1 MKLWAAPGTMLVRIS
16 VILLIAVAAVPM
28 WRKAA
33 LAYALPKTG
42 FTPSVDA
49 RVLIQNGSSAQ
60 QLAALVN
67 KHLPAAIDQVQK
79 IQGYSLDKPLKIYVF
94 DNEADYMRLGACPL
108 GSRAC
113 VFASQMSIA
122 PVLLREPDTVLPLL
136 THELSHVLL
145 QQRMGTW
152 KISRVPPWFLEG
164 LAVMVS
170 DGGGSEGVGPQD
182 AAQAIKAG
190 QRFTPEMG
198 KSLLSQKTAQHY
210 QLPHRLFY
218 RQSALFVQHLKTAHS
233 DSFDSLMRRMHAGM
247 GFHDAFERSFPQPI
261 DILWA
266 EFLKTQGATP

>member
-1 MKLWAAPGTMLVRIS
+1 MKLWDSPSKMLIRIS

-28 WRKAA
+28 WRTAA

-42 FTPSVDA
+42 FAASADA
-49 RVLIQNGSSAQ
+49 RVLTQGGFSAQ
-60 QLAALVN
+60 QLATLVN

-79 IQGYSLDKPLKIYVF
+79 IQGYTLDKPLRIYVF
-94 DNEADYMRLGACPL
+94 DNEADYMRLGACPQ

-113 VFASQMSIA
+113 VFASHMSIA

-182 AAQAIKAG
+182 AGQAIKAG
-190 QRFTPEMG
+190 QRFTPDMD
-198 KSLLSQKTAQHY
+198 KSWSSQKTASHY

-218 RQSALFVQHLKTAHS
+218 RQSALFVQHLKTTHS
-233 DSFDSLMRRMHAGM
+233 ESFDSLLRRMHSGM
-247 GFHDAFERSFPQPI
+247 NFHDAFERSFPQSI
-261 DILWA
+261 DVLWN
-266 EFLKTQGATP
+266 EFLKTQGVTP